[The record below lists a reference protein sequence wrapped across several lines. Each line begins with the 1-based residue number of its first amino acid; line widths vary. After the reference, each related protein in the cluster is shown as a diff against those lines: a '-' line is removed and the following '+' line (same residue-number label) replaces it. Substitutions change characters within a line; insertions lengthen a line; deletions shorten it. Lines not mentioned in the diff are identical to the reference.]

1 VPAGFAQLIDALHRE
16 SWQILHDP
24 PVTKSEAKVC
34 VGTALPTKERARYV
48 SESEIYFLMRNFALR
63 SDVVSSQ
70 INTRCSGG
78 LSKCGKPVFGCGKT
92 EPSGGIV

>member
-24 PVTKSEAKVC
+24 PVRRSEAKVR

-48 SESEIYFLMRNFALR
+48 NESEFYFLMRNFALR
-63 SDVVSSQ
+63 SDVVSSD

-78 LSKCGKPVFGCGKT
+78 LLKCGNRFLIVEKL